1 MAIVSIS
8 LAEEILKQVDTLQKK
23 RGFSGRSEVV
33 RTAINRFLNDEKQ
46 FAEVSGKIEGVIIAR
61 SRERNQAE
69 INRIQH
75 AHKDLVLV
83 NLHSHVNAGKRCLQL
98 FLVRGDASKI
108 KELMRKLHTSKKVEF
123 AKLFMA

>member
-33 RTAINRFLNDEKQ
+33 RTAINRFLNEEKQ

-61 SRERNQAE
+61 SKERNQTE

-75 AHKDLVLV
+75 AHKDLIQV
-83 NLHSHVNAGKRCLQL
+83 NLHSHINGGKRCMQL
-98 FLVRGDASKI
+98 FLVSGDASKI
-108 KELMRKLHTSKKVEF
+108 KELMRKLQTSKKVEF